1 MQNHAVTKTFCSPD
15 DVSSL
20 SVLLPIQLKNADTTV
35 PPAKLYQYLYLSLEH
50 KELDNQNRDIFLS
63 FFFVYV
69 MMTGLKI

>member
-1 MQNHAVTKTFCSPD
+1 M
-15 DVSSL
+15 
-20 SVLLPIQLKNADTTV
+20 